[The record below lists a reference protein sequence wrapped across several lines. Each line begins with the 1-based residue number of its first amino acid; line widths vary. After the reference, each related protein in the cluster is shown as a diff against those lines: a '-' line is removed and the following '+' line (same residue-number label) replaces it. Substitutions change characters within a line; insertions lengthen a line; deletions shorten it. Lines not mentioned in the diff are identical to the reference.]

1 MPDADWREPDA
12 GGETPRPDAVAAGRP
27 VGYGHPMDISRF
39 PLRTLDEFPDDLR
52 ARIEPI
58 AERSGFVPNVFIGM
72 AHRPDELRAFLD
84 YHDALMERESGLT
97 KAEREMIVVATS
109 AANQCLYCVVAHG
122 AILRIRAKDHEIADR
137 IATNWRTAP
146 VTDRQRAM
154 LAFAVK
160 LARTPEDLVEED
172 LDTLTNAGFSRED
185 IWDIGSVTALFAL
198 SNRIAHLADLQPN
211 PEFFTMG
218 RLPRT

>member
-1 MPDADWREPDA
+1 MS
-12 GGETPRPDAVAAGRP
+12 
-27 VGYGHPMDISRF
+27 ISRF
-39 PLRTLDEFPDDLR
+39 PVMTLDEFADDLR
-52 ARIEPI
+52 SRIEPI
-58 AERSGFVPNVFIGM
+58 AERSGFVPNVFVAM
-72 AHRPDELRAFLD
+72 AHRPEELRAFLD

-146 VTDRQRAM
+146 VTDRERAM

-160 LARTPEDLVEED
+160 LARTPEDLSESD
-172 LDTLTNAGFSRED
+172 LAGLSAAGFTRDD

-211 PEFFTMG
+211 PEFFSMG
-218 RLPRT
+218 RIPRT